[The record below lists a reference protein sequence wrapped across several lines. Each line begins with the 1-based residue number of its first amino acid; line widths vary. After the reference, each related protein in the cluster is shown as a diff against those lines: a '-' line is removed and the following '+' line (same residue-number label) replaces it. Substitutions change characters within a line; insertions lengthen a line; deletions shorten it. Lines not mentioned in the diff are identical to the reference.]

1 MKNVNVDEIAIVEG
15 YSGTVSEA
23 SKGQPASSVG
33 GASGTA
39 SAAGKSRAPK
49 KKFVTIKKP
58 VSKAAP
64 RKKAKEDEASRAKVE
79 VEPEAVPVLEKP
91 PDDFVF
97 NSYMGGQEHF
107 EEFKLHVIGGSK
119 KGTSINMEGIARMAA
134 ANSSVKKYE
143 SKVWE
148 EVDIKRIECN
158 LVKDVIG

>member
-1 MKNVNVDEIAIVEG
+1 VK
-15 YSGTVSEA
+15 
-23 SKGQPASSVG
+23 
-33 GASGTA
+33 
-39 SAAGKSRAPK
+39 K

-58 VSKAAP
+58 TSKVAT
-64 RKKAKEDEASRAKVE
+64 RKKADEEAAAKAKTE
-79 VEPEAVPVLEKP
+79 EAAQAAPVLERP

-97 NSYMGGQEHF
+97 NAYMGGHEHF

-119 KGTSINMEGIARMAA
+119 QGTSINMEGIARMAA

-148 EVDIKRIECN
+148 EVDLKRIECN

>member
-1 MKNVNVDEIAIVEG
+1 MNIKEEGGEG
-15 YSGTVSEA
+15 YSGRVSEA
-23 SKGQPASSVG
+23 SKGKPASSAG
-33 GASGTA
+33 GASGQA

-58 VSKAAP
+58 ASKAAP
-64 RKKAKEDEASRAKVE
+64 RKKAKEEDVKAKVE
-79 VEPEAVPVLEKP
+79 EPEDTQVLERP

-107 EEFKLHVIGGSK
+107 DEFKLHVIGGSK
-119 KGTSINMEGIARMAA
+119 RGTSINMEGIARMAA
-134 ANSSVKKYE
+134 ANSSVKKYD